1 VPRALRFAG
10 FGWLLALGACRSM
23 VGIEEAEVDPA
34 LGQAEVDPAP
44 LGDGGSAGTGG
55 GSTTAGGSGGT
66 VNLEPVLSTCERY
79 CNTVTQTCSGQ
90 FAQYATQTDCLAV
103 CLLLPEGQVGETE
116 HNSVQCRLTAAGQAP
131 LEPSH
136 YCPIAGPGG
145 NGVCGSNCESLCTL
159 VESLCAA
166 EADAEELTGCK
177 KNCQELSDLETYSV
191 DPEAA
196 LYEGSHVQ
204 CRLYHATV
212 AAVTDTE
219 QHCQHALGGSPC
231 D

>member
-131 LEPSH
+131 LESP
-136 YCPIAGPGG
+136 GP
-145 NGVCGSNCESLCTL
+145 
-159 VESLCAA
+159 A
-166 EADAEELTGCK
+166 
-177 KNCQELSDLETYSV
+177 
-191 DPEAA
+191 
-196 LYEGSHVQ
+196 
-204 CRLYHATV
+204 ATV
-212 AAVTDTE
+212 FAAPTARACARWSKACAPPRPTPKS
-219 QHCQHALGGSPC
+219 SPAARRTARS
-231 D
+231 